1 MMASAVLAA
10 GVAAGAVVTSGGPAH
25 GAARSAVA
33 PVAVPAPAVPALPV
47 SVPAVA
53 APASCGSSDVSVGT
67 PTIQLATATALV
79 STVVRNVS
87 SGPCTLDQAAV
98 TGIVAEALGL
108 GGALPGGTA
117 ATGPGAPQLAPG
129 ASVPLQMTVPVPTD
143 AAGSCSVSLVPSS
156 PLGPLGV
163 ALPVPCVATPPAG
176 LPAVGGVD
184 VPAVPAPSPAGVP
197 SLPPPPP
204 LPVPGLPSLP
214 GAPSVPP
221 TGPAVPGL
229 PVPGLPSLPGVPGLP
244 SPSPGGLL
252 PSLPGLSSLL
262 PGTPAPAAPAPTH
275 PAAPAPPPARYPSG
289 TTGYDISWPQCGGS
303 YPPSSPIG
311 VVGVND
317 GRGFTTNPCLSSE
330 AAWAGNGLDLY
341 VNINSPSAA
350 DGTDSSGPAGNCAGN
365 TSCMAYN
372 YGYNDAQY
380 SMSVARSQG
389 LAPRMW
395 WLDVETV
402 GGCAQSDPTGGSGY
416 WSCNQGL
423 NRLTIQ
429 GALDAIRSAGSQVG
443 IYSTSYQWGVITAG
457 YTPSNGS
464 PPNWLAGD
472 EASPP
477 SSWCDGSHDFAGGAP
492 WLLQVWPTQT
502 YDRDQAC

>member
-1 MMASAVLAA
+1 VIVTSAVLVTAVAASAV
-10 GVAAGAVVTSGGPAH
+10 TIGGPAG
-25 GAARSAVA
+25 GAGRSRPGVPVPAATVAPALPAVPVTVPAAVA
-33 PVAVPAPAVPALPV
+33 PLP
-47 SVPAVA
+47 
-53 APASCGSSDVSVGT
+53 CGSSALSLST
-67 PTIQLATATALV
+67 PTVQLATATALV
-79 STVVRNVS
+79 SAVARNVS
-87 SGPCTLDQAAV
+87 SGTCTLDQAAV
-98 TGIVAEALGL
+98 GAVVAEALGL
-108 GGALPGGTA
+108 GGAVPGGTSVSGL
-117 ATGPGAPQLAPG
+117 TAPQLAPG
-129 ASVPLQMTVPVPTD
+129 ASVPLQLTLPVPTG
-143 AAGSCSVSLVPSS
+143 AGGSCTVSVAPSS
-156 PLGPLGV
+156 PLGPLSV
-163 ALPVPCVATPPAG
+163 ELPVPCAATPPSG
-176 LPAVGGVD
+176 LPAVPGVN
-184 VPAVPAPSPAGVP
+184 VPAVPAPSLAGVP
-197 SLPPPPP
+197 TLPPPPP
-204 LPVPGLPSLP
+204 LPSLPSVPGVPSLP
-214 GAPSVPP
+214 APSV
-221 TGPAVPGL
+221 PAVPGL
-229 PVPGLPSLPGVPGLP
+229 PGVPSLPA
-244 SPSPGGLL
+244 
-252 PSLPGLSSLL
+252 PSLSGLSSLL
-262 PGTPAPAAPAPTH
+262 PGAPAPASPAPTQ
-275 PAAPAPPPARYPSG
+275 PPAPAPPPARYSSG
-289 TTGYDISWPQCGGS
+289 ASGYDISWPQCGSS

-350 DGTDSSGPAGNCAGN
+350 DGTDSSGPAGNCGGN

-380 SMSVARSQG
+380 SMSVARNQG

-402 GGCAQSDPTGGSGY
+402 GGCAQSYPTGGSGY

-443 IYSTSYQWGVITAG
+443 VYSTSYQWGVITAN

-477 SSWCDGSHDFAGGAP
+477 SAWCDGSQDFAGGAP